1 MNKPPL
7 FWVAVFVGGFLLLV
21 GIPLGIRSVMDAI
34 PQWQKKAEA
43 RRVIVEREREERRV
57 VAEKEREER
66 EKRKAE
72 EDLRRAEE
80 QAKQAQADEE
90 QRQKE
95 QVLQQKNQR
104 IVEIY
109 NTLYETAVN
118 QPTRPMADAHQLVL
132 EMHYL
137 WKEVR
142 DTAYWRYKAED
153 RRKMDEMISKLVAEV
168 DRDKKVREF
177 FGR

>member
-1 MNKPPL
+1 MDKPPL
-7 FWVAVFVGGFLLLV
+7 FWVAVFVGGFFLLV

-34 PQWQKKAEA
+34 PKWQKKAEEI
-43 RRVIVEREREERRV
+43 RVI
-57 VAEKEREER
+57 AEKERGER

-72 EDLRRAEE
+72 EEAKRAEQRARQAQADEE
-80 QAKQAQADEE
+80 QRARQAQADEE

-95 QVLQQKNQR
+95 QILQQKNQR

-109 NTLYETAVN
+109 NTLYETAVS
-118 QPTRPMADAHQLVL
+118 QPTRPLADAHQLVL

-153 RRKMDEMISKLVAEV
+153 RRKMDEMISKLVADV
-168 DRDKKVREF
+168 DRDKRVREF

>member
-1 MNKPPL
+1 MNKPPH

-34 PQWQKKAEA
+34 PQWQKKAEE
-43 RRVIVEREREERRV
+43 RRVIAER
-57 VAEKEREER
+57 EREER

-80 QAKQAQADEE
+80 RARQAQADEE

-153 RRKMDEMISKLVAEV
+153 RRKMDEMISKLVSEV
-168 DRDKKVREF
+168 DRDKKVREL